1 MARKANYYKLNSERC
16 GFPNVPRSWFSE
28 VILAVSVSFVLAAHR
43 DTSFQLQWSWRQLS
57 QVKHLCQVFFSFFS
71 FYLGSRC
78 EATGRGQRLW
88 QEPAGAELSL
98 SQSYFVNLH
107 LVPVRF
113 LIWKNR
119 REGDLAPAYLPF
131 ALPCYYINNRKDE
144 HLPKGRGSKWRN
156 RWINVSA
163 AKHRGGSEQVYWG
176 RPATN

>member
-1 MARKANYYKLNSERC
+1 MSHVHGLVKW
-16 GFPNVPRSWFSE
+16 SWLFSE
-28 VILAVSVSFVLAAHR
+28 VSVSFWQHTETHHFSSSEAGGSSRRWNIFV
-43 DTSFQLQWSWRQLS
+43 SF
-57 QVKHLCQVFFSFFS
+57 FFSFFS